1 MKTIKNLT
9 QDQRDTLGGGIIMI
23 LGLVFLY
30 WLASTNSYPVLD
42 AKTRNHQTYKKQNY
56 ELPESFNKYSNHV
69 YNDKY
74 GK

>member
-1 MKTIKNLT
+1 MKTIKNLD

-42 AKTRNHQTYKKQNY
+42 AKTRNDQTHKQKTY
-56 ELPESFNKYSNHV
+56 ELKPSFNKYMNHV
-69 YNDKY
+69 YNDKF
-74 GK
+74 K

>member
-1 MKTIKNLT
+1 MKTIKNLD

-23 LGLVFLY
+23 LGIIFLY
-30 WLASTNSYPVLD
+30 WLSSTNSYPVLD
-42 AKTRNHQTYKKQNY
+42 AKTRNHQTYTKPNY
-56 ELPESFNKYSNHV
+56 ELPASFNKYSNHV

>member
-42 AKTRNHQTYKKQNY
+42 AKTRNHQTYKKQSY
-56 ELPESFNKYSNHV
+56 ELPASFNKYSNHV

>member
-1 MKTIKNLT
+1 MKTIKNLDK
-9 QDQRDTLGGGIIMI
+9 DQRDTLGGGIIMI
-23 LGLVFLY
+23 LGIVFLY
-30 WLASTNSYPVLD
+30 WLSSTNSYPVLD

-56 ELPESFNKYSNHV
+56 ELPASFNKYSNHV

>member
-1 MKTIKNLT
+1 MKTIKNLD

-42 AKTRNHQTYKKQNY
+42 AKTRNHQTYKKQRY
-56 ELPESFNKYSNHV
+56 ELPASFNKYSNHV

>member
-1 MKTIKNLT
+1 MKTIKNLD

-42 AKTRNHQTYKKQNY
+42 AKTRNHQTYKKQSY
-56 ELPESFNKYSNHV
+56 ELPASFDKYVNHV
-69 YNDKY
+69 YNDKF
-74 GK
+74 K

>member
-1 MKTIKNLT
+1 MKTIKNLD

-42 AKTRNHQTYKKQNY
+42 AKTRNHQTYKKQSY
-56 ELPESFNKYSNHV
+56 ELPASFNKYSNHV

>member
-1 MKTIKNLT
+1 MKTIKNLD

-42 AKTRNHQTYKKQNY
+42 AKTRNHQTYKKQSY
-56 ELPESFNKYSNHV
+56 ELPAYFNNYSNHV
-69 YNDKY
+69 YNEKY

>member
-1 MKTIKNLT
+1 MKTIKNLN

-42 AKTRNHQTYKKQNY
+42 AKTRNHQTYKKQSY
-56 ELPESFNKYSNHV
+56 ELPASFNKYSNHV

>member
-1 MKTIKNLT
+1 MKTIKNLD
-9 QDQRDTLGGGIIMI
+9 QYQRDTLGGGIIMI

-42 AKTRNHQTYKKQNY
+42 AKTRNHQTYKKQSY
-56 ELPESFNKYSNHV
+56 ELPASFNKYSNHV

>member
-1 MKTIKNLT
+1 MKTIKNLD

-42 AKTRNHQTYKKQNY
+42 AKTRNEQTHKQKTY
-56 ELPESFNKYSNHV
+56 ELKPSFNKYMNHV
-69 YNDKY
+69 YNDKF
-74 GK
+74 K

>member
-1 MKTIKNLT
+1 MKTIKNLD

-23 LGLVFLY
+23 LGIVFLY
-30 WLASTNSYPVLD
+30 WLSSTNSYPVLD
-42 AKTRNHQTYKKQNY
+42 SKTRNHQTYKKPNY
-56 ELPESFNKYSNHV
+56 ELPASFNKYSNHV

>member
-42 AKTRNHQTYKKQNY
+42 AKTLNHQTYKKPNY
-56 ELPESFNKYSNHV
+56 ELPASFNKYSNHV
-69 YNDKY
+69 YNDKF
-74 GK
+74 K

>member
-23 LGLVFLY
+23 LGIVFLY
-30 WLASTNSYPVLD
+30 WLSSTNSYPVLD
-42 AKTRNHQTYKKQNY
+42 AKTRNHQIYKKPNY

>member
-1 MKTIKNLT
+1 MKTIKNLD

-23 LGLVFLY
+23 LGIVFLY

-42 AKTRNHQTYKKQNY
+42 AKTRNHQTYKKQSY
-56 ELPESFNKYSNHV
+56 ELPASFNKYSNHV